1 MKVLTL
7 EGLAHFHA
15 KLKSTI
21 DNLGKQLPAID
32 ETCITPTPTEDSN
45 SFTLQADLCSTLKE
59 RMRTLDVLEID
70 FEEGW
75 CEAVVIALWS
85 NDQGEGINLIGLDDK
100 GMAWSWRI
108 NYTEGTCVRKKL
120 ATSEDVESGA
130 GGGTCECRQPH
141 EWAIGSNDNA
151 PEKGFFQI
159 PLDSDLEQ
167 IRLSRA
173 GDWIDFQFMDT
184 ECYVQIIAD
193 NDDCRAGIEV
203 SGEGLYLW
211 YLTEKQGAGF
221 RGNLLSLLVEWMEG
235 TLGSGSGGSSGG
247 SGSTGTLP
255 STYTFTGTNGEDLI
269 SKLKVGDTVI
279 LQSDSITARYLGVL
293 SWERASGATAY
304 TYELTVLFQ
313 NRSTGTIFSK
323 VLLTQ
328 NTQVIVKPGT

>member
-45 SFTLQADLCSTLKE
+45 SFTLQADLCAILKE
-59 RMRTLDVLEID
+59 RMRALDVMEID
-70 FEEGW
+70 FDEGW
-75 CEAVVIALWS
+75 CEALVIASWS

-120 ATSEDVESGA
+120 ATSEDVGSGT

-141 EWAIGSNDNA
+141 EWAFGVSDNA
-151 PEKGFFQI
+151 PEAGFFQI
-159 PLDSDLEQ
+159 TNENYLEQ
-167 IRLSRA
+167 IRLSQA
-173 GDWIDFQFMDT
+173 GDMMDVQFSDI
-184 ECYVQIIAD
+184 ECYVQIVAAND
-193 NDDCRAGIEV
+193 NCRAGIEV
-203 SGEGLYLW
+203 SGEGIYLW
-211 YLTEKQGAGF
+211 YLMYKQGAGF
-221 RGNLLSLLVEWMEG
+221 RVNLMNLITQWMNGE
-235 TLGSGSGGSSGG
+235 LGSGSSGSSGG

-304 TYELTVLFQ
+304 TYDLKVLFQ
-313 NRSTGTIFSK
+313 NRSTGSIFSK

-328 NTQVIVKPGT
+328 NTQVIVKPGS